1 MEINLEK
8 IELVK
13 ERTGCTYAEA
23 KEALEKTEGSVVDA
37 IIAVEETMNKAYDAV
52 DGASLK
58 DSPIFAK
65 MKEIVDK
72 GNVSR
77 ILIRKEEK
85 IIVNF
90 PLTAGVIGAVLV
102 PWGAILG
109 IVAALGTQC
118 DIEFVDD
125 KGDVVDINGKVVGFY
140 DKAKGYVM
148 KGVDAA
154 QSAFGGAGKGTD
166 AAADKINETADAAA
180 DKVDD
185 IKEAFE
191 RAKGKLLFIDE
202 AYSLVEYHEGG
213 YGDEA
218 INTIVQEM
226 ENNRDKTIVIFAGYP
241 DKMKEFIAR
250 NPGLRSRVPFR
261 ITFEDYSAEDMVKI
275 AESEA
280 EKNGFSIDGKAKEKV
295 LSICKN
301 TSENPVAGNG
311 RFCRNLVES
320 AILDYAGRV
329 YGYVEKAGEKDCVL
343 RAEDFSVPEIISGEK
358 KNIIGFRA

>member
-52 DGASLK
+52 DGGSLK

-77 ILIRKEEK
+77 ILISKDEK
-85 IIVNF
+85 TIVNF

-118 DIEFVDD
+118 DIDFVDD
-125 KGDVVDINGKVVGFY
+125 KGNVVDINGKVVGIY
-140 DKAKGYVM
+140 DKAKGFVI
-148 KGVDAA
+148 KGIDAA
-154 QSAFGGAGKGTD
+154 TEAFGGAAGRTSD
-166 AAADKINETADAAA
+166 EVSEKINETADAAA

-191 RAKGKLLFIDE
+191 RGAGKLMEAWDKLEKSGKIDE
-202 AYSLVEYHEGG
+202 VRSSIEKVAKKATE
-213 YGDEA
+213 
-218 INTIVQEM
+218 TI
-226 ENNRDKTIVIFAGYP
+226 KTIADDVADIYKSEDAEQAAHE
-241 DKMKEFIAR
+241 EFKDE
-250 NPGLRSRVPFR
+250 
-261 ITFEDYSAEDMVKI
+261 ED
-275 AESEA
+275 
-280 EKNGFSIDGKAKEKV
+280 
-295 LSICKN
+295 L
-301 TSENPVAGNG
+301 
-311 RFCRNLVES
+311 
-320 AILDYAGRV
+320 
-329 YGYVEKAGEKDCVL
+329 
-343 RAEDFSVPEIISGEK
+343 
-358 KNIIGFRA
+358 